1 MTDAP
6 TQGAGLKP
14 MRPHQQQLFDAF
26 FSTPGPNTMIAHW
39 APGVGANYTGARIV
53 EAFLRISLSSR
64 VLVLC
69 PKALQDQVQQGL
81 TALGAEALVVDRYSF
96 RAKQDELDR
105 GESVWPAGAV
115 HVLSLD
121 FARQQDIAASLADVP
136 WDLVLVFEGHRLTGE
151 VRQAVE
157 RLIAASPMLRLVVFK
172 VPGAIGDFDIGH
184 EPRFE
189 SVMTLREVLSQPG
202 IEGRHWQRTT
212 LHPLVVEATEA
223 EVELGAR
230 VSELA
235 VALLING
242 SSTSLTIDSVAGQAQ
257 SSPAALEAGLRR
269 LRNRLAH
276 DVAVFGGAVELDD
289 ETSDLAGADE
299 LQGESAEVLLRV
311 GRCLE
316 TLDAVPVDSKLLRLQ
331 SLVTSLRTIG
341 SSQPSICIFSR
352 YRATVLYLKVAL
364 ENLGLPVHDL
374 HGGMPAEERAAAVR
388 AFREQG
394 GVLVGSPVLAS
405 EGIELPDCNSLILY
419 DMPIGKDQLEQLYGR
434 FQRIGRKSGLSVY
447 AFAPIRAF
455 GPLTSRAVQTSDL
468 EELFSEGR

>member
-1 MTDAP
+1 MTEAP
-6 TQGAGLKP
+6 TQGTGLRP
-14 MRPHQQQLFDAF
+14 MRRHQQQLFDAF
-26 FSTPGPNTMIAHW
+26 FSAPGANTMVARW
-39 APGVGANYTGARIV
+39 TPGVGANYTGSRIL
-53 EAFLRISLSSR
+53 EAFLRLSPSSR
-64 VLVLC
+64 VLVMC

-81 TALGAEALVVDRYSF
+81 TALAVDALVGDRYSF

-105 GESVWPAGAV
+105 GESVWPVGVV
-115 HVLSLD
+115 HVLSLE
-121 FARQQDIAASLADVP
+121 FARQQDIASSLANVL

-151 VRQAVE
+151 VRHVVE
-157 RLIAASPMLRLVVFK
+157 RLISVSPKLRLVVFK
-172 VPGAIGDFDIGH
+172 VPGSIGDVDIGH

-189 SVMTLREVLSQPG
+189 SVVTLRDVLSQPG
-202 IEGRHWQRTT
+202 FEDRHWQRTT
-212 LHPLVVEATEA
+212 LHQLVVEATEA

-235 VALLING
+235 VVLLING

-276 DVAVFGGAVELDD
+276 DVAVFGGGAELD
-289 ETSDLAGADE
+289 EEASDLVGADE
-299 LQGESAEVLLRV
+299 LPGESTEVLSRV
-311 GRCLE
+311 SRCLE
-316 TLDAVPVDSKLLRLQ
+316 TLDAVPVDSKLSRLQ

-374 HGGMPAEERAAAVR
+374 HGGKPAEERAAAVR
-388 AFREQG
+388 VFREQG

-434 FQRIGRKSGLSVY
+434 FQRIGRRSGLSVY

-468 EELFSEGR
+468 EELFSEVH